1 MRIIS
6 TTLLLSLGLFPAFA
20 ALADDERPTVGDPKN
35 GAKLYAKEC
44 AACHGDGGKGGRSAV
59 SLTDSSR
66 MNLLRDEQMY
76 EAIKS
81 GAGVKKEKDHKFDK
95 KLDFL
100 ETWDVVSYIDTLHL
114 ELGALFTD
122 ATHYVAKDYEID
134 EHGAKRYE
142 EAIGKP
148 LSDKKASVFTF
159 FKKDGFDADLLYVPQ
174 DPIKLDALKK
184 KEKIGYLVFMPF
196 KTTGF
201 EGELAVAMDATG
213 KIKRLAVHQA
223 APNAELLNKSL
234 SRFEGLGKKGSKE
247 PLKPGGDKTM
257 AALATDVFPAYM
269 KAQEAATMYDRDE
282 NERTWAD
289 SD

>member
-1 MRIIS
+1 MRTLS
-6 TTLLLSLGLFPAFA
+6 KTLLLSFTLVPALSA
-20 ALADDERPTVGDPKN
+20 WADDERPTVGDPKN
-35 GAKLYAKEC
+35 GAKLYAREC
-44 AACHGDGGKGGRSAV
+44 AACHGDAGKGGRSGV

-66 MNLLRDEQMY
+66 MNLLRDDQMY
-76 EAIKS
+76 EAIKT
-81 GAGVKKEKDHKFDK
+81 GAGVKKEKDHRFDK
-95 KLDFL
+95 KLGFL
-100 ETWDVVSYIDTLHL
+100 ETWDVVAYIDTLHL

-134 EHGAKRYE
+134 DHGAKRYE
-142 EAIGKP
+142 DAIGKP
-148 LSDKKASVFTF
+148 LGDKKASVFTF

-174 DPIKLDALKK
+174 DPIKLDHLKK
-184 KEKIGYLVFMPF
+184 KEKIGYLVFIPF

-201 EGELAVAMDATG
+201 DGELGVAMDATG
-213 KIKRLAVHQA
+213 KIKKLAVHHGA
-223 APNAELLNKSL
+223 ANAELLNKSL

-289 SD
+289 TE

>member
-1 MRIIS
+1 MNSTTI
-6 TTLLLSLGLFPAFA
+6 TTLLLLTLPSAA
-20 ALADDERPTVGDPKN
+20 ALAQDERPAVGDPRN
-35 GAKLYAKEC
+35 GAKLYAREC
-44 AACHGDGGKGGRSAV
+44 AACHGDGGKGGRSGVA
-59 SLTDSSR
+59 LTDSSR
-66 MNLLRDEQMY
+66 MNLLRDEQMF
-76 EAIKS
+76 ESIKS
-81 GAGVKKEKDHKFDK
+81 GAGVKKEKDHRFDK

-100 ETWDVVSYIDTLHL
+100 ETWDVVAYVDTLHI
-114 ELGALFTD
+114 ELGTLFGE
-122 ATHYVAKDYEID
+122 ATHYVAKEYEVD
-134 EHGAKRYE
+134 EHGSKRYE
-142 EAIGKP
+142 EAIGKA

-159 FKKDGFDADLLYVPQ
+159 FKKDGFDADLNYVPQ
-174 DPIKLDALKK
+174 DPIKLDQLKK

-201 EGELAVAMDATG
+201 DGELGVAMDATG
-213 KIKRLAVHQA
+213 KIKKLAVHTS

-257 AALATDVFPAYM
+257 ATLAADVFPAYM

-289 SD
+289 AD